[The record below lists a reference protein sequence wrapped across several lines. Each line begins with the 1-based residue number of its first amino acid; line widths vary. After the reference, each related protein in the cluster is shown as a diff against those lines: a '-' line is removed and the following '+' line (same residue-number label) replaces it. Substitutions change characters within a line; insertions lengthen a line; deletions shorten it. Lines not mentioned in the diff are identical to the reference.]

1 MLREKESP
9 GALAGASE
17 AKQLGNVVCLN
28 TSLKAY
34 GTATDKGF
42 AVRYG
47 SYAVDLTTHDRVG
60 PEGRA

>member
-1 MLREKESP
+1 MIGEMKSP

-28 TSLKAY
+28 TSLKTY

-42 AVRYG
+42 ADRNVGYV
-47 SYAVDLTTHDRVG
+47 VDLMTHDRVG
-60 PEGRA
+60 AEGRA